1 MLLSI
6 GVAVVLSFFYL
17 IFLRLFTG
25 VFTWLIILGYIAA
38 FADIG
43 YLFYS
48 NYSGLSRYNLKFYI
62 FWLLGTG
69 GQPKILFYKF
79 ITMIFRFL
87 QKAKMPGCINANN
100 IFIF

>member
-1 MLLSI
+1 MGEYQLYFLEIAASRWILLLSI
-6 GVAVVLSFFYL
+6 GVAVVLSFLYL

-62 FWLLGTG
+62 L
-69 GQPKILFYKF
+69 
-79 ITMIFRFL
+79 
-87 QKAKMPGCINANN
+87 
-100 IFIF
+100 